1 MRPPRF
7 IIVAIAFLFAVCAD
21 STGVDAED
29 TSSDL
34 AVIVHLANPAKPN
47 GPALEALF
55 LRKERSWSN
64 GELVILFN
72 LGPEN
77 PNRITFDQVVLGMSP
92 DEVARYWLDQRIRG
106 GGSAPREVGDP
117 ALVIKLVAKL
127 KTAIAYVPARSDLR
141 DVRVIA
147 RVHAGKLVSP

>member
-7 IIVAIAFLFAVCAD
+7 IIIAIACLFAVCAD

-29 TSSDL
+29 TSGDL
-34 AVIVHLANPAKPN
+34 AVIVHLDNPAKPN
-47 GPALEALF
+47 ASTLEALF

-64 GELVILFN
+64 GEPVIVFN

-77 PNRITFDQVVLGMSP
+77 PNRINFDHVVLAMSP

-106 GGSAPREVGDP
+106 GGTAPREVGEP
-117 ALVIKLVAKL
+117 ALVVKLVAKL

-147 RVHAGKLVSP
+147 RVRAGKLVSP